1 MEHETHKV
9 PAPRADQYVLRF
21 CEAGHRQRIKAQ
33 AKLEKRSLNN
43 HLLILL
49 EAGEK
54 AIYRPQGAQ
63 A

>member
-1 MEHETHKV
+1 MSHEPHEV
-9 PAPRADQYVLRF
+9 PARKVDQYVIRF
-21 CEAGHRQRIKAQ
+21 YEEGHRQRLKAQ

-54 AIYRPQGAQ
+54 ATNRILGAQ
-63 A
+63 Q

>member
-1 MEHETHKV
+1 MEHEMHKA
-9 PAPRADQYVLRF
+9 PTPRADQYVLRF
-21 CEAGHRQRIKAQ
+21 CEAGHRQRLKAQ

-43 HLLILL
+43 YLLILL

-54 AIYRPQGAQ
+54 AIHQPQGAQ

>member
-1 MEHETHKV
+1 MENEADKA
-9 PAPRADQYVLRF
+9 PANRPDQYVLRF
-21 CEAGHRQRIKAQ
+21 CEAGHRQRLKAQ

-43 HLLILL
+43 YLLLLL

-54 AIYRPQGAQ
+54 AINKPKGAQ